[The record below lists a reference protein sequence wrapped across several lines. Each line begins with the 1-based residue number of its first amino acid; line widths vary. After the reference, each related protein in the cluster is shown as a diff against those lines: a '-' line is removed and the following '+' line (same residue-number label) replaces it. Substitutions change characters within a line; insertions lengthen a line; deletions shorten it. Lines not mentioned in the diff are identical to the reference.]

1 MCPTATVP
9 AASCATSSRSVLLL
23 IDPQNDFCDLPA
35 TASGTPALPV
45 AGADADMRRVAD
57 LIERGGAG
65 LDDIVITL
73 DSHHRVDIA
82 HPTFWR
88 TGDGGA
94 VASFT
99 AITAAQVR
107 AGAFVPA
114 AVVQGREGAEGQGA
128 VQAGVPGQS
137 PADATVL
144 PRVLAYLDAL
154 EAQGRY
160 SLMVWP
166 VHCEIGSW
174 GHNVHSA
181 VRAAY
186 NQWEDRRLRQVLK
199 VTKGDNPWTE
209 HYSALQA
216 EVPDADDAA
225 TWLNRS
231 LLARLDAFDTIWIA
245 GEASSHCVKATVEH
259 LADHLP
265 SLLLSGRL
273 EKLVLLTDGM
283 SPVGGFEAQ
292 AADFMARMRERGAR
306 TATCAQALAVLTQTA
321 RPVAASA

>member
-57 LIERGGAG
+57 LIERGGTG

-94 VASFT
+94 VAPFT

-107 AGAFVPA
+107 AGVFVPA
-114 AVVQGREGAEGQGA
+114 AAVQGREGGG
-128 VQAGVPGQS
+128 

-181 VRAAY
+181 VRTAY

-231 LLARLDAFDTIWIA
+231 LLARLDAYDTIWIA

-265 SLLLSGRL
+265 SLLPSGRL

-292 AADFMARMRERGAR
+292 AADFIANMRQRGAR
-306 TATCAQALAVLTQTA
+306 TATCAQALAVLTQ
-321 RPVAASA
+321 RR

>member
-1 MCPTATVP
+1 MYPTATVP

-94 VASFT
+94 VAPFT

-107 AGAFVPA
+107 AGVFVPA
-114 AVVQGREGAEGQGA
+114 AAVQGRQG
-128 VQAGVPGQS
+128 GR

-154 EAQGRY
+154 EVQGRY

-181 VRAAY
+181 VRTAY

-265 SLLLSGRL
+265 SLLPSGRL
-273 EKLVLLTDGM
+273 NKLVLLTDGM

-292 AADFMARMRERGAR
+292 AADFIARMRERGAR
-306 TATCAQALAVLTQTA
+306 TATCAQALAVLTQRSRA
-321 RPVAASA
+321 VAAFA

>member
-35 TASGTPALPV
+35 TALGTPALPV

-57 LIERGGAG
+57 LIERGGTG

-94 VASFT
+94 VAPFT

-107 AGAFVPA
+107 AGAFV
-114 AVVQGREGAEGQGA
+114 
-128 VQAGVPGQS
+128 

-259 LADHLP
+259 LADYLP
-265 SLLLSGRL
+265 SLLPSGCPS
-273 EKLVLLTDGM
+273 KLVLLTDGM

-292 AADFMARMRERGAR
+292 AADFMARMRQRGAR

>member
-88 TGDGGA
+88 TGDGAA
-94 VASFT
+94 VAPFT

-107 AGAFVPA
+107 AGEFVPA
-114 AVVQGREGAEGQGA
+114 AAVQGQEGGR
-128 VQAGVPGQS
+128 
-137 PADATVL
+137 PADATAL

-265 SLLLSGRL
+265 SLLPSGRL
-273 EKLVLLTDGM
+273 GKLVLLTDGM

-292 AADFMARMRERGAR
+292 ATDFIARMRERGAR

>member
-1 MCPTATVP
+1 MSPTETVP
-9 AASCATSSRSVLLL
+9 AAATAMSSAVASSAAVATSTVPLGWHAGRSVLLL

-35 TASGTPALPV
+35 AASGSGAGTPALPV

-94 VASFT
+94 VAPFT

-107 AGAFVPA
+107 AAAFV
-114 AVVQGREGAEGQGA
+114 
-128 VQAGVPGQS
+128 

-181 VRAAY
+181 VRTAY

-265 SLLLSGRL
+265 SLLPSGRL

-292 AADFMARMRERGAR
+292 AADFIARMRQRGAR
-306 TATCAQALAVLTQTA
+306 TATCAQALSVLTQTA

>member
-23 IDPQNDFCDLPA
+23 IDPQTDFCDLPA

-88 TGDGGA
+88 TGDGAA
-94 VASFT
+94 VAPFT

-107 AGAFVPA
+107 AGVFVPA
-114 AVVQGREGAEGQGA
+114 AAVQGREGAGPA
-128 VQAGVPGQS
+128 V

-181 VRAAY
+181 VRTAY
-186 NQWEDRRLRQVLK
+186 NQWEDSRLRQVLK

-265 SLLLSGRL
+265 SLLPSGYLS
-273 EKLVLLTDGM
+273 KLVLLTDGM

-292 AADFMARMRERGAR
+292 AADFMARMRQRGAR
-306 TATCAQALAVLTQTA
+306 TATCAQALAVLTQPS

>member
-1 MCPTATVP
+1 MCPAATVP

-35 TASGTPALPV
+35 AASGAGDGVGSTPALPV

-57 LIERGGAG
+57 LIERGGTG

-88 TGDGGA
+88 TGDGAA
-94 VASFT
+94 VAPFT

-107 AGAFVPA
+107 AGAFV
-114 AVVQGREGAEGQGA
+114 
-128 VQAGVPGQS
+128 

-174 GHNVHSA
+174 GQNVHSA

-231 LLARLDAFDTIWIA
+231 LLARLDAYDTIWIA

-265 SLLLSGRL
+265 SLLPSGRL
-273 EKLVLLTDGM
+273 GKLVLLTDGM

-292 AADFMARMRERGAR
+292 AADFIARMRQRGAR
-306 TATCAQALAVLTQTA
+306 TATCAQALAVLTQPA

>member
-23 IDPQNDFCDLPA
+23 IDPQNDFCDLLA

-57 LIERGGAG
+57 LIERGGTG

-94 VASFT
+94 VAPFT

-107 AGAFVPA
+107 AGVFVPA
-114 AVVQGREGAEGQGA
+114 AAVQGRQG
-128 VQAGVPGQS
+128 GR

-144 PRVLAYLDAL
+144 LRVLAYLDAL

-186 NQWEDRRLRQVLK
+186 NRWEDRRLRQVLK

-265 SLLLSGRL
+265 SLLPSGCLS
-273 EKLVLLTDGM
+273 KLVLLTDGM

-292 AADFMARMRERGAR
+292 AADFIARMRQRGAR
-306 TATCAQALAVLTQTA
+306 TATCAQALAELTQPSLA
-321 RPVAASA
+321 VAASA

>member
-35 TASGTPALPV
+35 TALGTPALPV

-57 LIERGGAG
+57 LIERGGTG

-88 TGDGGA
+88 TGDGAA
-94 VASFT
+94 VAPVT

-107 AGAFVPA
+107 AGAFL
-114 AVVQGREGAEGQGA
+114 
-128 VQAGVPGQS
+128 

-181 VRAAY
+181 VRTAY
-186 NQWEDRRLRQVLK
+186 NRWEDRRLRQVLK

-265 SLLLSGRL
+265 SLLPSGHL

-292 AADFMARMRERGAR
+292 AADFIARMRQRGAR
-306 TATCAQALAVLTQTA
+306 TATCAQALAVLTQPT

>member
-35 TASGTPALPV
+35 TTSGTPALPV
-45 AGADADMRRVAD
+45 AGADADMRRVAN

-65 LDDIVITL
+65 LADIVITL

-94 VASFT
+94 VAPFT

-107 AGAFVPA
+107 AGVFVPA
-114 AVVQGREGAEGQGA
+114 TAAQGREGAGQT
-128 VQAGVPGQS
+128 V

-181 VRAAY
+181 VRTAY

-225 TWLNRS
+225 TLLNRS

-265 SLLLSGRL
+265 SLLPSGCLS
-273 EKLVLLTDGM
+273 KLVLLTDGM

-292 AADFMARMRERGAR
+292 AADFMARMRQRGAR
-306 TATCAQALAVLTQTA
+306 TATCAQALAVLTQ
-321 RPVAASA
+321 RS

>member
-35 TASGTPALPV
+35 TASGSGAGTPALPV

-57 LIERGGAG
+57 LIERGGTG

-88 TGDGGA
+88 TGDGAA
-94 VASFT
+94 VAPFT

-107 AGAFVPA
+107 AGAFL
-114 AVVQGREGAEGQGA
+114 
-128 VQAGVPGQS
+128 

-186 NQWEDRRLRQVLK
+186 NRWEDRRLRQVLK
-199 VTKGDNPWTE
+199 VSKGDNPWTE

-265 SLLLSGRL
+265 SLLPSGRL
-273 EKLVLLTDGM
+273 GKLVLLTDGM

-292 AADFMARMRERGAR
+292 AADFIARMRQRGAR
-306 TATCAQALAVLTQTA
+306 TATCAQALAVLTQ
-321 RPVAASA
+321 RS

>member
-35 TASGTPALPV
+35 TALGTPALPV
-45 AGADADMRRVAD
+45 AGAHADMRRVAD

-94 VASFT
+94 VAPFT

-107 AGAFVPA
+107 AGVFVPA
-114 AVVQGREGAEGQGA
+114 AAVQGREGGG
-128 VQAGVPGQS
+128 

-181 VRAAY
+181 VRTAY

-245 GEASSHCVKATVEH
+245 GEASSHCMKATVEH
-259 LADHLP
+259 LADQLP
-265 SLLLSGRL
+265 SLLPSGRL
-273 EKLVLLTDGM
+273 GKLVLLTDGM

-292 AADFMARMRERGAR
+292 AADFIARMRQRGAR
-306 TATCAQALAVLTQTA
+306 TATCAQALAVLTQ
-321 RPVAASA
+321 RS

>member
-57 LIERGGAG
+57 LIERGGTG

-94 VASFT
+94 VAPFT

-107 AGAFVPA
+107 AGEFVPA
-114 AVVQGREGAEGQGA
+114 AAVQGRQG
-128 VQAGVPGQS
+128 GR

-181 VRAAY
+181 VRTAY

-265 SLLLSGRL
+265 SLLPSGCL
-273 EKLVLLTDGM
+273 GKLVLLTDGM

-292 AADFMARMRERGAR
+292 AADFIARMRQRGAR
-306 TATCAQALAVLTQTA
+306 TATCAQALAVLTQPSLA
-321 RPVAASA
+321 VAASA

>member
-1 MCPTATVP
+1 MSSAVASSAAVATSTVP
-9 AASCATSSRSVLLL
+9 LGWHAGRSVLLL

-35 TASGTPALPV
+35 AASGSGAGTPALPV

-94 VASFT
+94 VAPFT

-107 AGAFVPA
+107 AAAFV
-114 AVVQGREGAEGQGA
+114 
-128 VQAGVPGQS
+128 

-181 VRAAY
+181 VRTAY

-265 SLLLSGRL
+265 SLLPSGRL

-292 AADFMARMRERGAR
+292 AADFIARMRQRGAR
-306 TATCAQALAVLTQTA
+306 TATCAQALSVLTQTA

>member
-94 VASFT
+94 VAPFT

-107 AGAFVPA
+107 AGVFL
-114 AVVQGREGAEGQGA
+114 
-128 VQAGVPGQS
+128 

-265 SLLLSGRL
+265 SLLPSGCLS
-273 EKLVLLTDGM
+273 KLVLLTDGM

-306 TATCAQALAVLTQTA
+306 TATCAQALAVLTQPSLA
-321 RPVAASA
+321 VAASV

>member
-35 TASGTPALPV
+35 AASGTPALPV

-114 AVVQGREGAEGQGA
+114 TAAQGREGAGQT
-128 VQAGVPGQS
+128 V

-181 VRAAY
+181 VRTAY
-186 NQWEDRRLRQVLK
+186 NRWEDRRLRQVLK

-265 SLLLSGRL
+265 SLLPSGCLS
-273 EKLVLLTDGM
+273 KLVLLTDGM
-283 SPVGGFEAQ
+283 GPVGGFEAQ
-292 AADFMARMRERGAR
+292 AADFMARMRQRGAR
-306 TATCAQALAVLTQTA
+306 TATCAQALAVLTQRSRA
-321 RPVAASA
+321 VAAFA

>member
-35 TASGTPALPV
+35 TALGTPALPV

-94 VASFT
+94 VAPFT

-114 AVVQGREGAEGQGA
+114 AA
-128 VQAGVPGQS
+128 VQCRQGGG

-265 SLLLSGRL
+265 SLLPSGRL

-306 TATCAQALAVLTQTA
+306 TATCAQALAVLTQPA

>member
-94 VASFT
+94 VAPFT

-107 AGAFVPA
+107 AGVFVPA
-114 AVVQGREGAEGQGA
+114 AAVQGREGGG
-128 VQAGVPGQS
+128 

-265 SLLLSGRL
+265 SLLPSGRL
-273 EKLVLLTDGM
+273 GKLVLLTDGM

-292 AADFMARMRERGAR
+292 AADFIARMRQRGAR
-306 TATCAQALAVLTQTA
+306 TATCAQALAVLTQ
-321 RPVAASA
+321 RS

>member
-35 TASGTPALPV
+35 TALGTPALPV

-57 LIERGGAG
+57 LIERGGTG
-65 LDDIVITL
+65 LDYIVITL

-88 TGDGGA
+88 TGDGAA
-94 VASFT
+94 VAPFT

-107 AGAFVPA
+107 AGAFL
-114 AVVQGREGAEGQGA
+114 
-128 VQAGVPGQS
+128 

-181 VRAAY
+181 VRTAY
-186 NQWEDRRLRQVLK
+186 NQWEDSRLRQVLK

-216 EVPDADDAA
+216 ELPDADDAA

-265 SLLLSGRL
+265 SLLPSGHLR
-273 EKLVLLTDGM
+273 KLVLLTDGM

-292 AADFMARMRERGAR
+292 AADFIARMRERGAR
-306 TATCAQALAVLTQTA
+306 TATCAQALAVLTQ
-321 RPVAASA
+321 RS

>member
-1 MCPTATVP
+1 MCPTATGP

-35 TASGTPALPV
+35 TALGTPALPV

-57 LIERGGAG
+57 LIERGGTG

-94 VASFT
+94 VAPFT

-107 AGAFVPA
+107 AGVFVPA
-114 AVVQGREGAEGQGA
+114 AVVQGA

-181 VRAAY
+181 VRTAY
-186 NQWEDRRLRQVLK
+186 NQWEDSRLRQVLK

-265 SLLLSGRL
+265 SLLPSGRL
-273 EKLVLLTDGM
+273 GKLVLLTDGM

-292 AADFMARMRERGAR
+292 AADFIARMRQRGAR
-306 TATCAQALAVLTQTA
+306 TATCAQALAVLTQ
-321 RPVAASA
+321 RS

>member
-94 VASFT
+94 VAPFT

-107 AGAFVPA
+107 AGVFVPA
-114 AVVQGREGAEGQGA
+114 AAVQGREGGG
-128 VQAGVPGQS
+128 

-181 VRAAY
+181 VRTAY

-231 LLARLDAFDTIWIA
+231 LLARLDVFDTIWIA

-265 SLLLSGRL
+265 SLLPSGHL

-292 AADFMARMRERGAR
+292 AADFIARMRQRGAR

>member
-1 MCPTATVP
+1 MYPTATVP

-94 VASFT
+94 VAPFT

-107 AGAFVPA
+107 AGEFVPA
-114 AVVQGREGAEGQGA
+114 AAVQGQEGGR
-128 VQAGVPGQS
+128 

-265 SLLLSGRL
+265 SLLPSGCL